1 MALFRDSP
9 GGLNYVSRIDEHGAR
24 VGENTHELPI
34 IVSPNAVIPAA
45 RADSKGTLD
54 VETLRVIFELEPEVV
69 IFGSGSQQH
78 FLTPE
83 TMMEF
88 HRRGVGIE
96 VMKTEAAC
104 RTFNILVVEARE
116 VVALLMPME

>member
-1 MALFRDSP
+1 MALFRDRP
-9 GGLNYVSRIDEHGAR
+9 GELNYVSRIDRRGAR

-34 IVSPNAVIPAA
+34 IVSPSAIMPAA
-45 RADSKGTLD
+45 RAGSDGTLD
-54 VETLRVIFELEPEVV
+54 PETLHAIFELEPEVV
-69 IFGSGSQQH
+69 IVGSGSQQH

-116 VVALLMPME
+116 VVALLMPIE